1 MFKKISMDISYF
13 TLTDGVL
20 ELHND
25 KLVIA
30 DNAKRNRFS
39 MLAVTIS
46 GLIYGLSCLFRGL
59 KDNANEWLYLGIFL
73 SLFWTVSLIFGIKIY
88 GRIDKEIYLNDIS
101 EVSFKG
107 WKEDTTIATIKTLSK
122 RFRRVNIENV
132 DNLPDLFRD
141 KIQKLNIKVT

>member
-1 MFKKISMDISYF
+1 MDISYF
-13 TLTDGVL
+13 TLSDGVL

-39 MLAVTIS
+39 TLAVTI
-46 GLIYGLSCLFRGL
+46 GALIYSIGCLFRGV
-59 KDNANEWLYLGIFL
+59 KDNDNEWLYFGIFL
-73 SLFWTVSLIFGIKIY
+73 SLFWIFSLIFGKKIY
-88 GRIDKEIYLNDIS
+88 GRIDNEIYLNDIS

-107 WKEDTTIATIKTLSK
+107 WKKDTTIATIKTLSK
-122 RFRRVNIENV
+122 RFRRVNIENI